1 MLLSVYNSPQ
11 DVWSPTSVIF
21 THYLV
26 PGVLVSVHTNS
37 PVALDNTVLKLVW
50 LSKINI
56 LKQQWTFES
65 TLVGCGKWTHYHSL
79 RYHISTNVGAS
90 LKHCILQYFY
100 LVKYSLKVKLA
111 LQFCIFACMS
121 TTEITLSYHIIICC
135 LNFPKYYS
143 LHLVVCKF
151 TAVLMMKKDIESRTL
166 GP

>member
-11 DVWSPTSVIF
+11 NMRSPTSVIF

-26 PGVLVSVHTNS
+26 PGVLVGVHTSS

-79 RYHISTNVGAS
+79 RYHISTNVGDS
-90 LKHCILQYFY
+90 LKHCILRYFFPET
-100 LVKYSLKVKLA
+100 LHFAILL
-111 LQFCIFACMS
+111 FGEIFLEGKIGITVLYIYWS
-121 TTEITLSYHIIICC
+121 TSEIALSYHIIICC

-143 LHLVVCKF
+143 LHLVV
-151 TAVLMMKKDIESRTL
+151 
-166 GP
+166 

>member
-79 RYHISTNVGAS
+79 RYHISTNVGDA
-90 LKHCILQYFY
+90 LKHCILRYFY

-111 LQFCIFACMS
+111 SQFCIFACIDWS
-121 TTEITLSYHIIICC
+121 TTEIALSYHII
-135 LNFPKYYS
+135 LY
-143 LHLVVCKF
+143 V
-151 TAVLMMKKDIESRTL
+151 A
-166 GP
+166 